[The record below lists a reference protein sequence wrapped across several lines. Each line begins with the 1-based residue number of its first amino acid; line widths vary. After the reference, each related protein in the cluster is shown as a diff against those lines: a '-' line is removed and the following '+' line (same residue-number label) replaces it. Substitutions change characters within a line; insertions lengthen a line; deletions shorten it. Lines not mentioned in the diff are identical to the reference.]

1 MKKNWKTRLT
11 AGFLAVLLG
20 CSALLSVP
28 TDTAYA
34 AASQSQEDPQAED
47 LTIEKGEAFDIASD
61 FTGIHTEEGDK
72 VSYVASADEDGK
84 AFDADRPG
92 TYDCIYRVE
101 KSTGETYICPLCLP
115 PLPRQ
120 GKVQPWYRA
129 SGSGI
134 PVILDPTAH
143 VISMSMTGWH
153 TVLNRT

>member
-1 MKKNWKTRLT
+1 MKIWNERREVYLKKNWKTRLT

-34 AASQSQEDPQAED
+34 AASQSQEDSQAED

-92 TYDCIYRVE
+92 TYDCIYRV
-101 KSTGETYICPLCLP
+101 
-115 PLPRQ
+115 
-120 GKVQPWYRA
+120 
-129 SGSGI
+129 
-134 PVILDPTAH
+134 
-143 VISMSMTGWH
+143 
-153 TVLNRT
+153 